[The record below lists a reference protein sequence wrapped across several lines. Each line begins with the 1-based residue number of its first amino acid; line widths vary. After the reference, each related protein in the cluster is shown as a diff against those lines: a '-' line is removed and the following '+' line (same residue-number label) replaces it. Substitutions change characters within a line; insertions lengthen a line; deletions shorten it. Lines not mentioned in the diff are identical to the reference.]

1 MVSRTCVLVLCW
13 LAIGD
18 SFAGRA
24 VAASLEDF
32 ARALATPD
40 TQGQALAHIR
50 DLADPAWKGVLQALK
65 EGALYSWKGQL
76 LILDESGTF
85 KDLGGKPLLD
95 TSGQPV
101 LPEEDLEQ
109 VPLEEA
115 HIPLVQRALD
125 VIALFD
131 QDPKTRQAAVRKLA
145 NLADASVV
153 ALLVKALERERDPAV
168 KPVLVEAVAR
178 LRLFDPDPLVRR
190 QSVKFFGET
199 RSESALVPLKT
210 LLEQE
215 QDAPVKHTIRQTI
228 GEIEGYLRVRN
239 VVGYLF
245 NGLSLASILLIMSLG
260 LAITFGLMGIINM
273 AHGEMLMLGSYTA
286 YVIQEFFTSHLPAQ
300 QDYFFF
306 VALPLSPLVV
316 GGVGLILERG
326 VLRFLYARPLESL
339 LVTWGIGMLLQ
350 QGVRLYF
357 GDQTSVNAPTW
368 FRGGWEIM
376 SGLIFPYSRIFIIAL
391 SLLCL
396 VVVYLLLYRSDAGL
410 KIRAV
415 MQNRDIAGC
424 MGVSTPRIDAFTF
437 ALGAALAGLAG
448 CALSLIGTVD
458 PEVGKTYIVDSFMV
472 VVLGGVGKVL
482 GTVLASIGI
491 GMSNKLLEP
500 AIRGTAAAVYAKVG
514 ILLLVMFFLQLR
526 PTGLFPAKE
535 RPTEAIAR

>member
-1 MVSRTCVLVLCW
+1 MVRKTCALLLCW
-13 LAIGD
+13 LAIGA
-18 SFAGRA
+18 SLAGGA
-24 VAASLEDF
+24 VAAPLEDY
-32 ARALATPD
+32 ARALAVPA
-40 TQGQALAHIR
+40 TQRETLIQIR
-50 DLADPAWKGVLQALK
+50 DLADPAWNGVLQALK

-85 KDLGGKPLLD
+85 KELGGKTLLD
-95 TSGQPV
+95 TSGQP
-101 LPEEDLEQ
+101 LIPETDLEQ

-115 HIPLVQRALD
+115 NIPLVQRALD

-131 QDPKTRQAAVRKLA
+131 ENPKTRQAAVMKLA
-145 NLADASVV
+145 NLGDASVV
-153 ALLVKALERERDPAV
+153 GLFVKARERERDPAV
-168 KPVLVEAVAR
+168 KSVLMEAVAR
-178 LRLFDPDPLVRR
+178 LRLVDPDPLVRR
-190 QSVKFFGET
+190 QTVKFFAET
-199 RSESALVPLKT
+199 RSESALVPLKA
-210 LLEQE
+210 LLGREE
-215 QDAPVKHTIRQTI
+215 DATVKQATARVI
-228 GEIEGYLRVRN
+228 GEIERYLRVRN
-239 VVGYLF
+239 VVGYIF

-306 VALPLSPLVV
+306 VALPLSLLVV
-316 GGVGLILERG
+316 GGVGLVLERG
-326 VLRFLYARPLESL
+326 ILRFLYARPLESL

-376 SGLIFPYSRIFIIAL
+376 AGLIFPYSRLFIIAL
-391 SLLCL
+391 SFLCL
-396 VVVYLLLYRSDAGL
+396 VVVYVLLYRSDVGL

-424 MGVSTPRIDAFTF
+424 MGVSTRRIDAFTF

-448 CALSLIGTVD
+448 CALSLVGTVD

-482 GTVLASIGI
+482 GTILASLGIGI
-491 GMSNKLLEP
+491 ANKLLEP
-500 AIRGTAAAVYAKVG
+500 SISGTAAAVYAKVG
-514 ILLLVMFFLQLR
+514 ILLLVIFFLQLR

-535 RPTEAIAR
+535 RSTEAVAR